1 MWIFKKK
8 KIIKIVIEL
17 IELREISAAR
27 SLLRQTDP
35 MIMLKQQ
42 QPDRYLNLENLL
54 TRPYFDSREVRVKWP
69 WYPYLKI

>member
-1 MWIFKKK
+1 M
-8 KIIKIVIEL
+8 

-54 TRPYFDSREVRVKWP
+54 ARPYFDPREVFSNLDKLLV
-69 WYPYLKI
+69 IN